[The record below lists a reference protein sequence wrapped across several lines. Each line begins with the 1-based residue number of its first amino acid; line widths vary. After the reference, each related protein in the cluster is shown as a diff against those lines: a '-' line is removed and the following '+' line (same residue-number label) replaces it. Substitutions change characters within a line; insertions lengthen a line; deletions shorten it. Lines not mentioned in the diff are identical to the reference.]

1 MKTVV
6 DSLLNDLG
14 VAASIVIVAGAILGV
29 YKAAVR
35 IYSRTAGS
43 RRDLARRLN
52 ELAAGVTLRYVEE
65 RFGTPAFSRTIVLPR
80 RPSVGAVPPQR
91 KTLREIA
98 LVVAGADATAASTQI
113 TSGQAHARGGA
124 PYDGQPFR
132 ELVFREKH
140 AWIQVLADDNDAV
153 ARFSITVSDPRFRFS
168 VRDLTWG
175 HLAVRLGH
183 SRFSDVREDLPVS
196 GRSLRI
202 GAHNHEYAETY
213 WFGNPGNYQHYV
225 ISSNE
230 IGTGEFWFPVLGEG
244 PSGRR
249 SGILAFDD
257 PQPGGQS
264 ALGTDEPDWSR
275 FRAGT
280 TVNTL
285 TILGPARQ
293 PADLAEPRGPDS
305 THVRVLVPAHRE
317 RRQIRRRLRRISRQS
332 LRASKT
338 QPPPQ
343 AAGGVEQDVAAA
355 ELPFRHAHGPRPVMS
370 AGEAHIS
377 VS

>member
-1 MKTVV
+1 V
-6 DSLLNDLG
+6 G
-14 VAASIVIVAGAILGV
+14 
-29 YKAAVR
+29 
-35 IYSRTAGS
+35 
-43 RRDLARRLN
+43 
-52 ELAAGVTLRYVEE
+52 E

-153 ARFSITVSDPRFRFS
+153 ARFSITVTDPRFRFS

-183 SRFSDVREDLPVS
+183 SRFSDGREDLPVS

-202 GAHNHEYAETY
+202 GAHNHEYAEAY

-230 IGTGEFWFPVLGEG
+230 IGTGEFWFPFLGEG
-244 PSGRR
+244 PSGHR
-249 SGILAFDD
+249 SGILAFDVRCSCQHTASD
-257 PQPGGQS
+257 VRS
-264 ALGTDEPDWSR
+264 AAGCVESAGSR
-275 FRAGT
+275 FA
-280 TVNTL
+280 
-285 TILGPARQ
+285 PARLSH
-293 PADLAEPRGPDS
+293 PRKLLAALNR
-305 THVRVLVPAHRE
+305 T
-317 RRQIRRRLRRISRQS
+317 S
-332 LRASKT
+332 LRLNYRSGT
-338 QPPPQ
+338 LM
-343 AAGGVEQDVAAA
+343 VRD
-355 ELPFRHAHGPRPVMS
+355 RS
-370 AGEAHIS
+370 
-377 VS
+377 